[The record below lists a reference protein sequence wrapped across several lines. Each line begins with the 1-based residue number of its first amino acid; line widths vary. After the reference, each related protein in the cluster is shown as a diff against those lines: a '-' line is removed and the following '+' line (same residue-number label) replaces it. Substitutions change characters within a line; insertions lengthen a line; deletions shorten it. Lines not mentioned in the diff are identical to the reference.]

1 MFNESYAQ
9 NREAIIN
16 KCVADHEAEMAAE
29 AAKRHAVAQTM
40 ANRRNAMKSTGPRT
54 SEGKAA
60 SSQNRLAHGL
70 CSSSLLIRGESQCEF
85 DALHT
90 EIVDAYRPAT
100 PEEQMLTDQL
110 AEAQWRLNRAR
121 RVEAKTLNML
131 VEDTFNYLNEENEQ
145 NEENAPPT
153 SDPDQLIAVSFASVP
168 NDVIYRNMQRYVTT
182 IERSHQRSLKNLHHA
197 QEKRRTLPP
206 PPPVQP
212 EPEEVKVAT
221 ANHPLPEVGFEPQFV
236 PTAQSQTV
244 TSTPTYTDRC

>member
-1 MFNESYAQ
+1 MSNEFYAA
-9 NREAIIN
+9 NRDAIIN
-16 KCVADHEAEMAAE
+16 KIVADKEAEMAAE
-29 AAKRHAVAQTM
+29 AAKRQAAAQAM

-54 SEGKAA
+54 PEGKAA

-70 CSSSLLIRGESQCEF
+70 CSSSLLIRGESQAEF

-90 EIVDAYRPAT
+90 DIVDAYRPAT
-100 PEEQMLTDQL
+100 SEERMLTDQL

-121 RVEAKTLNML
+121 RVEAKTLNL
-131 VEDTFNYLNEENEQ
+131 LAEDTFNYLNEENDGDE
-145 NEENAPPT
+145 AVT

-182 IERSHQRSLKNLHHA
+182 IERSHQRCLKNLQHA

-212 EPEEVKVAT
+212 EPEEVKVAA
-221 ANHPLPEVGFEPQFV
+221 ANHPLPEVGFEPQFAPTV
-236 PTAQSQTV
+236 PF
-244 TSTPTYTDRC
+244 STPAYTDRC

>member
-1 MFNESYAQ
+1 MFNEFYAA
-9 NREAIIN
+9 NRDAILN
-16 KCVADHEAEMAAE
+16 KFVADKESEMAAE
-29 AAKRHAVAQTM
+29 AAKRDAVAQAM

-54 SEGKAA
+54 PEGKAA

-70 CSSSLLIRGESQCEF
+70 CSSSLLIRGESQAEF

-90 EIVDAYRPAT
+90 DIVDAYRPAT
-100 PEEQMLTDQL
+100 AEEQMLADQL

-121 RVEAKTLNML
+121 RVEAKTINML
-131 VEDTFNYLNEENEQ
+131 IEDTFNYLNEEGEQ

-182 IERSHQRSLKNLHHA
+182 IERSHQRCLKNLHHT

-206 PPPVQP
+206 PPPVQT

-236 PTAQSQTV
+236 PTAPF
-244 TSTPTYTDRC
+244 STPAYTDRC